1 MHWRDKALNHARKDA
16 PDESVGLLL
25 NVKGKEV
32 YFACQNISNNSQQTF
47 ILDPNDYLKA
57 SKLGDVI
64 AVIHSHPTTT
74 LAFSESDKVNC
85 EKHKLPWYI
94 VDPRTAKWIYREP
107 DGYVP
112 ELLGRRWIWGV
123 TDCWSLVRDYYKK
136 ERGIILRDYDRSM
149 SPEEFLENPLF
160 ESYAWRTGFRE
171 LRLDETLQEGDVLLM
186 SIMHPTLNHVA
197 IYLGDM
203 VLHHLTDRL
212 SCREPYSLWLLKCTA
227 KRYRYVENS

>member
-1 MHWRDKALNHARKDA
+1 MHWKDKALDHAKKDS
-16 PDESVGLLL
+16 PKESVGLLV
-25 NVKGKEV
+25 NIKGKEV
-32 YFACQNISNNSQQTF
+32 YKPCNNLSLNPDKCF
-47 ILDPNDYLKA
+47 VLDPEDYVA
-57 SKLGDVI
+57 AANSGDII
-64 AVIHSHPTTT
+64 AIIHSHPTTE
-74 LAFSESDKVNC
+74 LVFSESDKVNC
-85 EKHKLPWYI
+85 ESSKLPWHI
-94 VDPRTAKWIYREP
+94 VDPRTNRWIYREP

-112 ELLGRRWIWGV
+112 DLLGRRWVWGV

-136 ERGIILRDYDRSM
+136 ERNILLRDYDRSM

-171 LRLDETLQEGDVLLM
+171 LRVDENLQVGDVLLM

-227 KRYRYVENS
+227 KRYRYVENT